1 MVGGMAPVELTRRT
15 AATRPTHVK
24 MILPALVEATK
35 PRYRPIKYS
44 LFPPLGLASLAGHLP
59 PDTRIELCDEHVEPL
74 VLEDQGPDC
83 PDLVVIQ
90 CYITSARRSYEIA
103 DHYRQRGVRVAM
115 GGLHPTSLPQEAAQ
129 HCDHLFL
136 GPGDHSFPEF
146 LADLAAGRPKP
157 IYQSGPRTLDNLPP
171 ARRDLIKRSHYLVP
185 NSLVVTRGCPHSC
198 DFCYKDSFF
207 QGGRGFYTQQVD
219 DALAQIESLPG
230 KHLYFLD
237 DHILGQRQ
245 FARELFGAM
254 AGMGRLWQGA
264 ATVNSILQGDLIE
277 RAAEAGLRSIFVG
290 FETISETN
298 LSAHGK
304 TQNLGRDY
312 AEVIA
317 RLRDLGVMVN
327 GSFVFGMDDD
337 DTDVFK
343 RTVDWAVSVGIE
355 TATFH
360 VMTPYPGTALY
371 DRMDLSGRIL
381 HRDWDRY
388 DTRQCV
394 FRPARMTPDQL
405 EEGYWWAYN
414 EFYRWSSIWQAAS
427 AKPTPARRLR
437 HVAYSAGWKKLEPL
451 WSMLVRARRIPMML
465 PALESVLSG
474 LGTIK
479 PTATATAE
487 AATAT
492 TATVGKILAD
502 QTTSTV
508 EVGEA
513 APAISMTSGPAP
525 IVRRSGDRSDSPT
538 VPPARVGIG

>member
-1 MVGGMAPVELTRRT
+1 MANVELSRRSQ
-15 AATRPTHVK
+15 AERPKHVK
-24 MILPALVEATK
+24 MILPALLEATE

-44 LFPPLGLASLAGHLP
+44 LFPPLGLAALAGHLP

-74 VLEDQGPDC
+74 DLDDAGEPDGPDF
-83 PDLVVIQ
+83 VVIQ

-103 DHYRQRGVRVAM
+103 DHYRRHGIRVAM
-115 GGLHPTSLPQEAAQ
+115 GGLHPTALPQEAGQ

-136 GPGDHSFPEF
+136 GPGDHSFGEF
-146 LADLAAGRPKP
+146 LTDLASGRPKP
-157 IYQSGPRTLDNLPP
+157 IYHSGPRTLDNVPP
-171 ARRDLIKRSHYLVP
+171 PRRDLIKRTHYLVP

-198 DFCYKDSFF
+198 DFCYKGSFF
-207 QGGRGFYTQQVD
+207 EGGRGFYTQRVD

-237 DHILGQRQ
+237 DHILGRRQ

-254 AGMGRLWQGA
+254 TGMGRLWQGA
-264 ATVNSILQGDLIE
+264 ATVNSILQGDLVE

-290 FETISETN
+290 FESISDTN
-298 LSAHGK
+298 LAHHGK

-312 AEVIA
+312 AEAIA

-337 DTDVFK
+337 DSDVFK

-394 FRPARMTPDQL
+394 FRPARMTPEEL
-405 EEGYWWAYN
+405 EQGYWWAYN
-414 EFYRWSSIWQAAS
+414 EFYRWSSIWKAAS
-427 AKPTPARRLR
+427 VKPTAAGQLR

-451 WSMLVRARRIPMML
+451 WSLLVRARRIPMML
-465 PALESVLSG
+465 PVLESVLSARSA
-474 LGTIK
+474 IDSQS
-479 PTATATAE
+479 PP
-487 AATAT
+487 
-492 TATVGKILAD
+492 D
-502 QTTSTV
+502 ST
-508 EVGEA
+508 
-513 APAISMTSGPAP
+513 
-525 IVRRSGDRSDSPT
+525 T
-538 VPPARVGIG
+538 VPATPASIR

>member
-1 MVGGMAPVELTRRT
+1 MANVALTPRSPATHRSP
-15 AATRPTHVK
+15 APARPPATRPTHVK
-24 MILPALVEATK
+24 LILPALLEATK

-44 LFPPLGLASLAGHLP
+44 LFPPLGLASLAAHLP
-59 PDTRIELCDEHVEPL
+59 TDTKVELCDEHVEPL
-74 VLEDQGPDC
+74 HLDEGPGG

-103 DHYRQRGVRVAM
+103 DHYRRRGVRVAM
-115 GGLHPTSLPQEAAQ
+115 GGLHPTALPQEAAQ

-146 LADLAAGRPKP
+146 LDDLAAGRPKR
-157 IYQSGPRTLDNLPP
+157 IYHAGPRTLTDVPP
-171 ARRDLIKRSHYLVP
+171 PRRDLIKRTHYLVP

-230 KHLYFLD
+230 RHLYFLD

-245 FARELFGAM
+245 FARELFAAM
-254 AGMGRLWQGA
+254 AGMDRLWQGA
-264 ATVNSILQGDLIE
+264 ATVNSILQGDLVE
-277 RAAEAGLRSIFVG
+277 RAADAGLRSIFVG
-290 FETISETN
+290 FESISDVN
-298 LSAHGK
+298 LADHGK

-312 AEVIA
+312 AEAIA

-337 DTDVFK
+337 DPDVFK
-343 RTVDWAVSVGIE
+343 RTVEWAVSVGIE

-360 VMTPYPGTALY
+360 IMTPYPGTALY

-405 EEGYWWAYN
+405 EAGYWWAYN
-414 EFYRWSSIWQAAS
+414 EFYRWSSILKGAS
-427 AKPTPARRLR
+427 VKSTPIRRLR

-451 WSMLVRARRIPMML
+451 WSLLVRARRIPMML
-465 PALESVLSG
+465 PALESILSG
-474 LGTIK
+474 L
-479 PTATATAE
+479 
-487 AATAT
+487 
-492 TATVGKILAD
+492 D
-502 QTTSTV
+502 TV
-508 EVGEA
+508 EPPAASGTDREPAVLTGPKAELPPGEQA
-513 APAISMTSGPAP
+513 DATSGHADSRHTDSGSVPS
-525 IVRRSGDRSDSPT
+525 RS
-538 VPPARVGIG
+538 AAIG